1 MHTPPLPHRER
12 FQVEGTFLNS
22 SYIHPMSTASASAV
36 HEYLERRITK
46 QEYTASMIDERAD
59 ARLLFAELINCTVD
73 ELAWVQSTT
82 IGENLIVKS
91 LGADTPGTH
100 IVTDAAHFEGSQFL
114 YRKLRE
120 QGVEITVLP
129 LVENGISDEQI
140 SHALRH
146 NTKLVA
152 VSLVSAMNG
161 FTHDLRSVCS
171 VAHAKGIPVF
181 ADIIQAAGAI
191 PVDVRELG
199 VDFCACST
207 YKWLM
212 GDFGAA
218 FLYVRGDRLASLRRS
233 QYGYR
238 QLARFG
244 SGFLPFDLP
253 LNELFFFDEAT
264 DVSAKFE
271 VGTMANAAI
280 PALRTSLRY
289 LLDTGVANIAAYRR
303 PMLERLQD
311 ELPSYGYLP
320 LTRRDSSGPLVS
332 FARQDAASLAPALEA
347 AGIKI
352 QLYPNR
358 LRISPSVFN
367 TMEEIEQLIAV
378 LRSPQ

>member
-1 MHTPPLPHRER
+1 MSTSPLPHRER
-12 FQVEGTFLNS
+12 FPVEGIFLNS
-22 SYIHPMSTASASAV
+22 SYIHPMSIASASAV
-36 HEYLERRITK
+36 REYLERRVTK

-59 ARLLFAELINCTVD
+59 ARLLFAELINCNVD

-82 IGENLIVKS
+82 TGENLVVKS
-91 LGADTPGTH
+91 IGADTPGAH

-114 YRKLRE
+114 YRKLSE

-129 LVENGISDEQI
+129 LVENGITDEQI
-140 SHALRH
+140 SRALRH

-161 FTHDLRSVCS
+161 FTHDLKSVCS
-171 VAHAKGIPVF
+171 AAHAQGIPVF

-199 VDFCACST
+199 VDFCSCST

-218 FLYVRGDRLASLRRS
+218 FLYMRSDRLAALQRS

-238 QLARFG
+238 QLTRFG
-244 SGFLPFDLP
+244 SGFLPFDAP
-253 LNELFFFDEAT
+253 LDDLFFFEEAT
-264 DVSAKFE
+264 DASAKFE

-280 PALRTSLRY
+280 PALRSSLRY
-289 LLDTGVANIAAYRR
+289 LLDTGVATIAAYRR

-332 FARQDAASLAPALEA
+332 FARQDATSLGPALEA
-347 AGIKI
+347 AGIRI

-358 LRISPSVFN
+358 LRVSPSVFN

-378 LRSPQ
+378 LRSQ

>member
-1 MHTPPLPHRER
+1 MSTSPLPHRER
-12 FQVEGTFLNS
+12 FPVEGIFLNS
-22 SYIHPMSTASASAV
+22 SYIHPMSIASASAV
-36 HEYLERRITK
+36 REYLERRVTK

-59 ARLLFAELINCTVD
+59 ARLLFAELINCNVD

-82 IGENLIVKS
+82 TGENLVVKS
-91 LGADTPGTH
+91 IGADTPGAH

-120 QGVEITVLP
+120 RGVEITVLP
-129 LVENGISDEQI
+129 LVENGITDEQI
-140 SHALRH
+140 SRALRH

-161 FTHDLRSVCS
+161 FTHDLKSVCS
-171 VAHAKGIPVF
+171 AAHAQGIPVF

-199 VDFCACST
+199 VDFCSCST

-218 FLYVRGDRLASLRRS
+218 FLYMRSDRLAALQRS

-238 QLARFG
+238 QLTRFG
-244 SGFLPFDLP
+244 SGFLPFDAP
-253 LNELFFFDEAT
+253 LDDLFFFEEAT
-264 DVSAKFE
+264 DASAKFE

-280 PALRTSLRY
+280 PALRSSLRY
-289 LLDTGVANIAAYRR
+289 LLDTGVATIAAYRR

-332 FARQDAASLAPALEA
+332 FARQDATSLGPALEA
-347 AGIKI
+347 AGIRI

-358 LRISPSVFN
+358 LQIGRAHV
-367 TMEEIEQLIAV
+367 
-378 LRSPQ
+378 